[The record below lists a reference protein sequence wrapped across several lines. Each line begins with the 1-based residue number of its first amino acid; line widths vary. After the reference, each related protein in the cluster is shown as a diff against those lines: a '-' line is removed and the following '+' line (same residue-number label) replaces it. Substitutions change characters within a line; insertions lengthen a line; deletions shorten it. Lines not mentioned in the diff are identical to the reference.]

1 MKTIDK
7 SKILEKTLNIYLDRI
22 LTHMSKFMKKYEK
35 SPGLIE
41 NILNVI
47 YLHPIYKN
55 RKTVEKFS
63 SIVEKAGLNF
73 KEKIIEIKEKSEM
86 KQKRVDELE
95 QINNFIDFN
104 YEKLLIDIN
113 KSEKNLLL
121 PSQIEI
127 NENYEINNDN
137 IEEKRNDIKKIRE
150 NIKFLK
156 KKRKLE
162 KNKKKN

>member
-73 KEKIIEIKEKSEM
+73 KEKIIEIKEK
-86 KQKRVDELE
+86 
-95 QINNFIDFN
+95 
-104 YEKLLIDIN
+104 
-113 KSEKNLLL
+113 
-121 PSQIEI
+121 
-127 NENYEINNDN
+127 
-137 IEEKRNDIKKIRE
+137 
-150 NIKFLK
+150 
-156 KKRKLE
+156 
-162 KNKKKN
+162 